1 MREYPKSERVRKWE
15 RKGERERE
23 RESAC
28 KRKKRQQGD
37 IIGTQARRKR
47 SIIIVA

>member
-1 MREYPKSERVRKWE
+1 MREYPKSERVRK
-15 RKGERERE
+15 RERERV